1 MQIKMESCKYMN
13 ITIRKKLI
21 MAFAIII
28 SLIILESAVL
38 TAVEQKINRITTRT
52 IELHNEVI
60 ILKSRL
66 ADHLVWM
73 NKLLESVITG
83 SEFNGELDPA
93 KCAFGKWYYNYKSSA
108 DYTSLGTEMKKMF
121 DAMEE
126 YHKTLHVSAESVKS
140 AVGTGN
146 KLNVYNSVTKK
157 AVEELQGVFNSYVQ
171 LIDDRMEDYE
181 AQSDKLKSLSVII
194 NVLMVSSVILIS
206 VVLGYIIIRGI
217 MKSIHKFSNG
227 LNVITGGDLTVEVEK
242 LYDDE
247 LGFLAGNFNNF
258 SSKLR
263 TVMNEIL
270 DMASQLAT
278 SSEELSAAAVTF
290 SDNAQ
295 SQASASEEVTATIEE
310 ISAGM
315 DSVAAGAI
323 QQSVTL
329 EKLMRIR
336 NELSD
341 KVKMMQERVSNTMKL
356 THAIAAQAKDGE
368 TSLSEMNRSIQNIG
382 SSSGEVSNIIQI
394 ITDISEKINLLS
406 LNAAIEAARA
416 GDSGRGFAVVAD
428 EISKLADQ
436 TASSI
441 KDIDRLIKINEG
453 EIKNGLSS
461 VEKSV
466 KIITGIIHGV
476 EEISSMTVLVN
487 EAMAAQV
494 EVNRK
499 ANEEMQEIK
508 VRSDEIK
515 HSSEEQK
522 IATEE
527 IVRSISDITNLT
539 QTTASGAEE
548 MTANTEEIAGMAER
562 LRTAVDYFTV

>member
-1 MQIKMESCKYMN
+1 MN
-13 ITIRKKLI
+13 ITIRNKLMLTI
-21 MAFAIII
+21 CLIIGLIII
-28 SLIILESAVL
+28 NAAALNMLERKSDSLSQETLD
-38 TAVEQKINRITTRT
+38 
-52 IELHNEVI
+52 LHNETI

-66 ADHLVWM
+66 IDHLKW
-73 NKLLESVITG
+73 NIDLLESISGGKT
-83 SEFNGELDPA
+83 FNGELDPA
-93 KCAFGKWYYNYKSSA
+93 KCTFGKWYYQFKTTAEYNGMDKKKREIFDEIEKYHSSLHA
-108 DYTSLGTEMKKMF
+108 SAIAIGSERSTLRKLALYNNETRPDMEKLQKLFNAYMAEIDVSMEGHEAEMLRFQAISKIISIV
-121 DAMEE
+121 
-126 YHKTLHVSAESVKS
+126 LI
-140 AVGTGN
+140 AVIVAAA
-146 KLNVYNSVTKK
+146 LVF
-157 AVEELQGVFNSYVQ
+157 GV
-171 LIDDRMEDYE
+171 M
-181 AQSDKLKSLSVII
+181 
-194 NVLMVSSVILIS
+194 IL
-206 VVLGYIIIRGI
+206 RGI
-217 MKSIHKFSNG
+217 MQSLRNFQAGFSR
-227 LNVITGGDLTVEVEK
+227 ITDGDLTAEVEK

-247 LGFLAGNFNNF
+247 FGSLAERFNFF
-258 SSKLR
+258 SSKIR
-263 TVMNEIL
+263 GIMTEIL

-278 SSEELSAAAVTF
+278 SSEELSSAAVNF

-295 SQASASEEVTATIEE
+295 NQASASEEVTATIEE

-315 DSVAAGAI
+315 DGVAAGAV
-323 QQSVTL
+323 QQS
-329 EKLMRIR
+329 EKLNSLIIIR
-336 NELSD
+336 NELSQ
-341 KVKMMQERVSNTMKL
+341 KVQMMQERVGNAMKL
-356 THAIAAQAKDGE
+356 TDDIAAQAKEGE
-368 TSLSEMNRSIQNIG
+368 SSLTDMNRSIQNIG
-382 SSSGEVSNIIQI
+382 ASSGEVSNIVQI

-453 EIKNGLSS
+453 EIGSGLSS
-461 VEKSV
+461 VEKTV
-466 KIITGIIHGV
+466 KVISGIIHGV
-476 EEISSMTVLVN
+476 GEISSMMALID
-487 EAMAAQV
+487 EAMTAQV

-508 VRSDEIK
+508 RRSDEIK

-562 LRTAVDYFTV
+562 LKATVDFFTV